1 MFDKQARF
9 WVGEFDGEK
18 ECAAGNE
25 VSAITRHRILG
36 LWFGCWRRNGLL
48 FKVLTLLE
56 LTFSDDIW
64 GRLKALAS
72 TKLKVETRQPVN
84 QSTACVRTAHTL
96 HVGFEVPRNS
106 QVGWV

>member
-9 WVGEFDGEK
+9 RVGEFDGEK

-48 FKVLTLLE
+48 FLG
-56 LTFSDDIW
+56 FSFVKFDVF
-64 GRLKALAS
+64 RRPLRPSESAS
-72 TKLKVETRQPVN
+72 FN
-84 QSTACVRTAHTL
+84 
-96 HVGFEVPRNS
+96 EVKS
-106 QVGWV
+106 

>member
-25 VSAITRHRILG
+25 VSAITRHRIL
-36 LWFGCWRRNGLL
+36 LTVWVLKKEGLL

-56 LTFSDDIW
+56 LTFSDDIG
-64 GRLKALAS
+64 GRLK
-72 TKLKVETRQPVN
+72 
-84 QSTACVRTAHTL
+84 C
-96 HVGFEVPRNS
+96 
-106 QVGWV
+106 